1 MAGLEIITP
10 HHICGGKHVCLN
22 QSWENDPQPT
32 PDTYDHM
39 PFGAKQCT
47 GRRNKK
53 TTTNHDKS
61 LCKIKL
67 YIPDKGCIG

>member
-22 QSWENDPQPT
+22 QSLENDPQPT

-53 TTTNHDKS
+53 GIYHYESRQES
-61 LCKIKL
+61 LQNKI
-67 YIPDKGCIG
+67 IHS